1 MQKSN
6 ISNSVIRRLP
16 RYYRFLGELLN
27 QDIQKISSR
36 ELSEKMRLTA
46 SQIRQDLNCFGGF
59 GQQGYGYNVA
69 ELRRQIGHI
78 LGLDQHDKIILIG
91 AGNLGRAITVHI
103 GFQKYGYELA
113 GIFDSN
119 ISLENIEISGIKI
132 MHTNR
137 LAEFCKE
144 NHPKMAVLCIPKSG
158 AKEMVQKLLDLGVNA
173 FWNFSHYDIHYDHPE
188 AAVENVHLTDSLIT
202 LSYAARRQDEYSAEP
217 SSEEENTEGRLCVWR
232 NGMTIKE
239 VSERYGVSQDTLRYY
254 EKAGLVPEVTR
265 TAGGIRDYQP
275 DDLGWLELA
284 LCMRSA
290 GLPVSGI
297 VEYRKLF
304 QQGESTIPQR
314 LKLLTDQREELLSM
328 KNQIEQTLNRLNYK
342 ISVYERATKTGI
354 LSWDEEEKCSG
365 DCDG

>member
-16 RYYRFLGELLN
+16 RYYRFLGRAA
-27 QDIQKISSR
+27 QPGY
-36 ELSEKMRLTA
+36 SEDPPPVSCRRKCGLQLRSIRSG
-46 SQIRQDLNCFGGF
+46 SQL
-59 GQQGYGYNVA
+59 
-69 ELRRQIGHI
+69 LRRIRSA
-78 LGLDQHDKIILIG
+78 GLRLQRGGASTSDRAYPRSRHRHDKIILIG

-188 AAVENVHLTDSLIT
+188 AAVENVHLTDSLMT
-202 LSYAARRQDEYSAEP
+202 LSYAARRA
-217 SSEEENTEGRLCVWR
+217 
-232 NGMTIKE
+232 
-239 VSERYGVSQDTLRYY
+239 
-254 EKAGLVPEVTR
+254 
-265 TAGGIRDYQP
+265 
-275 DDLGWLELA
+275 
-284 LCMRSA
+284 
-290 GLPVSGI
+290 
-297 VEYRKLF
+297 
-304 QQGESTIPQR
+304 
-314 LKLLTDQREELLSM
+314 
-328 KNQIEQTLNRLNYK
+328 
-342 ISVYERATKTGI
+342 
-354 LSWDEEEKCSG
+354 
-365 DCDG
+365 

>member
-188 AAVENVHLTDSLIT
+188 AAVENIHLTDSLIT

-217 SSEEENTEGRLCVWR
+217 SSEEENTE
-232 NGMTIKE
+232 E
-239 VSERYGVSQDTLRYY
+239 
-254 EKAGLVPEVTR
+254 
-265 TAGGIRDYQP
+265 
-275 DDLGWLELA
+275 
-284 LCMRSA
+284 
-290 GLPVSGI
+290 
-297 VEYRKLF
+297 
-304 QQGESTIPQR
+304 
-314 LKLLTDQREELLSM
+314 
-328 KNQIEQTLNRLNYK
+328 
-342 ISVYERATKTGI
+342 
-354 LSWDEEEKCSG
+354 
-365 DCDG
+365 